1 MALGLELDMD
11 GGQFA
16 QLKVVGIGGAGNNA
30 VNRMIQY
37 GLAGVEFI
45 ALNTDKQALYLS
57 RANQKIQIGEKLTK
71 GLGAGA
77 DPEIGRKAAEE
88 SVEQIA
94 AALEGADLVFITA
107 GMGGGTGTGAAPVVA
122 ECAKSM
128 GILTIGVVTKPFGF
142 EGKVRMRNALIGIKN
157 LKESVDTLI
166 TIPND
171 RLIDTVGSS
180 RLTEAFSVADDV
192 LRQGVQGISDL
203 IAIPALINLDFAD
216 VRTIMKEKGMAHM
229 GIGTASGDKRAEEAA
244 RQAVD
249 SPLLETTIR
258 GARGVIVNITGSN
271 DMSLIETSRAAEL
284 VRETADPEAN
294 IIVGAGI
301 DDEMGDS
308 IRITVIATGLRAW
321 TMITLRTKA
330 TAPKEAPPLISLP
343 RALNR
348 RRRDSQRQARPC
360 RTPIYPPQGVSTT
373 SAGVRRSNRPH
384 ITSRMNPAAI
394 TSHPRQRMMRRN
406 RTSAGRTFPGMA
418 EIQMTGPIWI
428 CPVF

>member
-203 IAIPALINLDFAD
+203 I
-216 VRTIMKEKGMAHM
+216 G
-229 GIGTASGDKRAEEAA
+229 AE
-244 RQAVD
+244 
-249 SPLLETTIR
+249 
-258 GARGVIVNITGSN
+258 
-271 DMSLIETSRAAEL
+271 
-284 VRETADPEAN
+284 
-294 IIVGAGI
+294 
-301 DDEMGDS
+301 
-308 IRITVIATGLRAW
+308 
-321 TMITLRTKA
+321 
-330 TAPKEAPPLISLP
+330 
-343 RALNR
+343 
-348 RRRDSQRQARPC
+348 
-360 RTPIYPPQGVSTT
+360 
-373 SAGVRRSNRPH
+373 
-384 ITSRMNPAAI
+384 
-394 TSHPRQRMMRRN
+394 
-406 RTSAGRTFPGMA
+406 
-418 EIQMTGPIWI
+418 
-428 CPVF
+428 